1 MRYLFPTGKG
11 YQRKWLGQDVLSG
24 VVIAAVSIPISMG
37 YAQIAGLPA
46 VYGLYG
52 SLLPVIL
59 FALLSTSPQFIF
71 GVDAAPA
78 AMIGGVLGG
87 MGIAMGS
94 AEAERVVPVLTF
106 YVGIW
111 LLLFALLR
119 AGRVLRFVS
128 TSVMGGFISGI
139 CCTIILMQLPKLMG
153 GTAGTGELPELVRH
167 LAGVQVHP
175 LSLGLGAAA
184 LVILL
189 AAKRLRP
196 KFPMAIVVMGLG
208 ALATVLFDLPGHGV
222 ACLGAVEPGLPALHL
237 PDWSAVSLT
246 EGLGSSLPVAV
257 VIMAETLLAESSFAM
272 RDGYEIRDSQELL
285 AFAAANLG
293 AGMVGCCPVNG
304 SVSRSSMNVQYRG
317 KTQAVSLVAAA
328 GMAAVLLWGSGLI
341 RLLPVPVL
349 TAIVISALLG
359 AVEFD
364 MAHRLLRADR
374 KELAIF
380 LAAFLG
386 VLVLG
391 TIYGVVIGVLLSF
404 VDVIRR
410 ASQPSRELLG
420 VISGQPGFY
429 PLGRMSQA
437 HPLEGVALYRFSG
450 GLFFANIDRFQKDVE
465 NCVKPGIRAVIVDA
479 SGIVSV
485 DLTSAERLVLL
496 YRRLEDQGVRLYLT
510 EHIGQ
515 VNDELRRFG
524 AGELIEE
531 GAVRRTLYAA
541 LEDCGAGGL
550 RRRRGRGEAVDP
562 GGGTLYGAGAAA
574 ADAGTGVGLRR
585 GGPEQAGCH
594 DGTGFADAE
603 GDEAGAA
610 GAGAGVPAGAG
621 PVAGRD
627 RPGRR
632 FAASGGAS
640 GGAFPAAGAVGGC
653 GAAGAGAG
661 AGTGDGGA
669 AASTPGDRFVS
680 GGPSRGTG
688 AAVPAEVSG
697 GGPAHPRT
705 APAAASADGG

>member
-208 ALATVLFDLPGHGV
+208 ALATVLFDLPGRGV

-285 AFAAANLG
+285 AFAAAVYGQENILEKG
-293 AGMVGCCPVNG
+293 LEGRSAADVISRRYVTPLRLVALPGELTAGVENPEALLRNFDGQLTTGTPDVCRLSTRDGCSASVLLDFGKELCGGIALSAATPRWPAPRTSIRCAILRSACRGWAMSRPGTQG
-304 SVSRSSMNVQYRG
+304 SASCGSTWWSPMRSS
-317 KTQAVSLVAAA
+317 
-328 GMAAVLLWGSGLI
+328 I
-341 RLLPVPVL
+341 
-349 TAIVISALLG
+349 
-359 AVEFD
+359 
-364 MAHRLLRADR
+364 
-374 KELAIF
+374 
-380 LAAFLG
+380 
-386 VLVLG
+386 
-391 TIYGVVIGVLLSF
+391 
-404 VDVIRR
+404 
-410 ASQPSRELLG
+410 
-420 VISGQPGFY
+420 
-429 PLGRMSQA
+429 
-437 HPLEGVALYRFSG
+437 
-450 GLFFANIDRFQKDVE
+450 
-465 NCVKPGIRAVIVDA
+465 
-479 SGIVSV
+479 
-485 DLTSAERLVLL
+485 
-496 YRRLEDQGVRLYLT
+496 
-510 EHIGQ
+510 
-515 VNDELRRFG
+515 
-524 AGELIEE
+524 
-531 GAVRRTLYAA
+531 
-541 LEDCGAGGL
+541 
-550 RRRRGRGEAVDP
+550 
-562 GGGTLYGAGAAA
+562 
-574 ADAGTGVGLRR
+574 
-585 GGPEQAGCH
+585 
-594 DGTGFADAE
+594 
-603 GDEAGAA
+603 
-610 GAGAGVPAGAG
+610 
-621 PVAGRD
+621 
-627 RPGRR
+627 
-632 FAASGGAS
+632 
-640 GGAFPAAGAVGGC
+640 
-653 GAAGAGAG
+653 
-661 AGTGDGGA
+661 
-669 AASTPGDRFVS
+669 
-680 GGPSRGTG
+680 
-688 AAVPAEVSG
+688 
-697 GGPAHPRT
+697 
-705 APAAASADGG
+705 

>member
-208 ALATVLFDLPGHGV
+208 ALATVLFDLPGRGV

-391 TIYGVVIGVLLSF
+391 TIYGVVIGRF
-404 VDVIRR
+404 QGR
-410 ASQPSRELLG
+410 APVTLPPFR
-420 VISGQPGFY
+420 
-429 PLGRMSQA
+429 LGRFPVDNSSTLA
-437 HPLEGVALYRFSG
+437 IYSDSTSVNTRCISLPFIINLHIEGVEFTQQIFVYGHRPCSVFSRFHF
-450 GLFFANIDRFQKDVE
+450 L
-465 NCVKPGIRAVIVDA
+465 
-479 SGIVSV
+479 
-485 DLTSAERLVLL
+485 
-496 YRRLEDQGVRLYLT
+496 
-510 EHIGQ
+510 
-515 VNDELRRFG
+515 
-524 AGELIEE
+524 
-531 GAVRRTLYAA
+531 
-541 LEDCGAGGL
+541 
-550 RRRRGRGEAVDP
+550 
-562 GGGTLYGAGAAA
+562 
-574 ADAGTGVGLRR
+574 
-585 GGPEQAGCH
+585 
-594 DGTGFADAE
+594 
-603 GDEAGAA
+603 
-610 GAGAGVPAGAG
+610 
-621 PVAGRD
+621 
-627 RPGRR
+627 
-632 FAASGGAS
+632 
-640 GGAFPAAGAVGGC
+640 
-653 GAAGAGAG
+653 
-661 AGTGDGGA
+661 
-669 AASTPGDRFVS
+669 RFVS
-680 GGPSRGTG
+680 MTTFPCIIKHQPYLISRRRPKRKPGS
-688 AAVPAEVSG
+688 PRSIL
-697 GGPAHPRT
+697 HFDKIPRT
-705 APAAASADGG
+705 NGIEFIRSVFLFCRRTTHHCCHRSYSQYC